1 MTQTKLNEMWAALT
15 AYQPQADAAG
25 HGESWAKMCK
35 EKTYAASDAA
45 ASDAAADAA
54 DAYADYAD
62 YAYADYAYYAAAY
75 AYYAAVVAAYA
86 VDAVDAEKWAQRAI
100 DKINKVLK
108 LAPPQRTWVG
118 MTDEEALDCWP
129 GLAMYADCV
138 KFWENIEAKLKEKN
152 EH

>member
-54 DAYADYAD
+54 DAYADYA
-62 YAYADYAYYAAAY
+62 YYAAAY

-86 VDAVDAEKWAQRAI
+86 VDAVDAEKWAQKAI
-100 DKINKVLK
+100 ECINKAQEK
-108 LAPPQRTWVG
+108 
-118 MTDEEALDCWP
+118 TDD
-129 GLAMYADCV
+129 
-138 KFWENIEAKLKEKN
+138 
-152 EH
+152 